1 MQTLG
6 ATELSRQLQK
16 NIPSTSFLNK
26 IKIAYRPYICPF
38 DRLLALIP
46 PHGKIF
52 DIGCGSGMFLMLAA
66 EFTRPAQ
73 LGGIEVSSE
82 LVQNATELLKSYQLP
97 LDLQLYDGVTLP
109 DSIKAYDLIFLIDV
123 LHHISPTN
131 QIPFLRNIYDKMGAG
146 SKLVLK
152 DIDGAQKLWSYF
164 NKMHD
169 FVFSG
174 EVGNELPSG
183 QVLQECRNIG
193 FAVEAFSLQRMLVYP
208 HYTMVLVK

>member
-6 ATELSRQLQK
+6 AAKLSRQLQK

-38 DRLLALIP
+38 DKLLALIP
-46 PHGKIF
+46 PQAKIF
-52 DIGCGSGMFLMLAA
+52 DVGCGSGMFLMLAA

-82 LVQNATELLKSYQLP
+82 LVQNATELLKGYQLP

-109 DSIKAYDLIFLIDV
+109 DSLKAYDLIFLIDV
-123 LHHISPTN
+123 LHHIPPTN
-131 QIPFLRNIYDKMGAG
+131 QAPFLRNIYDKMSKG
-146 SKLVLK
+146 SKLILK
-152 DIDGAQKLWSYF
+152 DIDGSQKFWSYF

-183 QVLQECRNIG
+183 QVLGECRDIG
-193 FAVEAFSLQRMLVYP
+193 FAVLAFSVQRMFVYP
-208 HYTMVLVK
+208 HYTIVLAK